1 MSPLSR
7 GEWRGAVADVLE
19 NDALRVVVLPE
30 HGARIV
36 SVHVRRSG
44 REWLQAPRA
53 ALLGPPAPSGS
64 VYTETDHFGWD
75 EMFPTVDPC
84 VVAAPEG
91 GERALPDHGELWN
104 RSWERLDAPGE
115 GGEGDGGD
123 VLTHAI
129 DSALYPCRLVRRLS
143 LRGRA
148 LRLEYALSSHA
159 PTPFSFLWAAHPQ
172 FVCAAGT
179 TLAIE
184 PTPARLVDVTA
195 GDTVAEAP
203 SAGPLSVEDD
213 LAPGTD
219 RMLYVPPESAAR
231 AARFDAADGAWLR
244 VSWDPDALAYLGI
257 WLDRGYRT
265 TGSVAAIEPTTAYY
279 DSLARAERLGR
290 AAVLEPG
297 ETRRWW
303 LTCEVGER
311 GETWTNA

>member
-1 MSPLSR
+1 MSPLTR

-30 HGARIV
+30 HGARIA
-36 SVHVRRSG
+36 SVYAQRSG

-53 ALLGPPAPSGS
+53 AVLGPPAPSGS
-64 VYTETDHFGWD
+64 VYTDTDHFGWD

-84 VVAAPEG
+84 VVAAPGG
-91 GERALPDHGELWN
+91 GEQALPDHGELWN
-104 RSWERLDAPGE
+104 RTWERLDAPGE
-115 GGEGDGGD
+115 QGEGGD

-143 LRGRA
+143 LAGRA
-148 LRLEYALSSHA
+148 LRLEYALSSRA
-159 PTPFSFLWAAHPQ
+159 PTPIRFLWAAHPQ
-172 FVCAAGT
+172 FVCAGGT

-195 GDTVAEAP
+195 GDTVTEAVWT
-203 SAGPLSVEDD
+203 GPLSAEGD

-219 RMLYVPPESAAR
+219 AMLYVPPESAAH
-231 AARFDAADGAWLR
+231 AARLEAADGAWLQM
-244 VSWDPDALAYLGI
+244 SWDAAALAYLGI

-311 GETWTNA
+311 GEPCTNA